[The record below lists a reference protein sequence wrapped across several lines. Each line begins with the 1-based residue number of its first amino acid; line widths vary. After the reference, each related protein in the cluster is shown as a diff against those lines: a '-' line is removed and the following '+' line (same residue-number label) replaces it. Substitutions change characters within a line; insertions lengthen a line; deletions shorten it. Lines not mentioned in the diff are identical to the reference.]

1 MNQSIC
7 SHLAILTTVLIFGST
22 VSVFAQIK
30 VGDNPT
36 TLNPDALL
44 EIETTNKGLLLPR
57 VALTSTT
64 DAAPLSAHVQGM
76 IVYNTADVPAPGDVT
91 TGYYYNDGTQ
101 WVRLAGDNSIAN
113 EWMIT
118 GNAGTDEASNFIG
131 TSDAV
136 AFVTRTDNTER
147 MRVTGTGNVGIGTPD
162 PWGLLEVKSDNAF
175 VTNLYVT
182 NTSNTGAA
190 QTILRTNNKTYVIG
204 ANNASGSFAIS
215 DASTGQSRMV
225 INSLG
230 NVAIGGSASPT
241 EKLQV
246 EGNINFSGALM
257 PDNQA
262 GSVGQAL
269 LSGGAGAP
277 PTWGSPIAAFGDV
290 KTGFQTT
297 DHSGWILLDGRA
309 ISSLSPDQQ
318 AQATALGFGANL
330 PDATDAYLSQNGTA
344 LGSVSGSNARTIT
357 QANLPNVNFT
367 GTTSNSGTHTHT
379 IPGQNF
385 PTNTS
390 GSGNAPAQIRTGAGF
405 QSGASGD
412 HSHTVTVA
420 SGGSNTPLDI
430 KPQTLSVN
438 VFIFLGL

>member
-22 VSVFAQIK
+22 ISVFAQIK

-44 EIETTNKGLLLPR
+44 EIETTDKGLLLPR

-101 WVRLAGDNSIAN
+101 WVRLAEDNSIAN

-118 GNAGTDEASNFIG
+118 GNAGTDEASDFIG
-131 TSDAV
+131 TTDAV

-147 MRVTGTGNVGIGTPD
+147 MRVTSTGNVGI
-162 PWGLLEVKSDNAF
+162 
-175 VTNLYVT
+175 
-182 NTSNTGAA
+182 
-190 QTILRTNNKTYVIG
+190 
-204 ANNASGSFAIS
+204 
-215 DASTGQSRMV
+215 
-225 INSLG
+225 
-230 NVAIGGSASPT
+230 GSASPT

-290 KTGFQTT
+290 KTGIQAT
-297 DHSGWILLDGRA
+297 DHGGWVKLDGRLT
-309 ISSLSPDQQ
+309 SSLTSTQQ
-318 AQATALGFGANL
+318 LQAAVLGIGSNL
-330 PDATDAYLSQNGTA
+330 PDASNAVLMQNGLT
-344 LGSVSGSNARTIT
+344 LGNVSGSNTKTIA
-357 QANLPNVNFT
+357 QNQLPNVTLGGSTSTAGAHTHNLRVT
-367 GTTSNSGTHTHT
+367 QDANLQSGVQSGVATDNNNAGTSNAQVVSGGAHTHT
-379 IPGQNF
+379 I
-385 PTNTS
+385 TTTS
-390 GSGNAPAQIRTGAGF
+390 INGN
-405 QSGASGD
+405 
-412 HSHTVTVA
+412 VTQQQ
-420 SGGSNTPLDI
+420 LDI
-430 KPQTLSVN
+430 TPKALSIN
-438 VFIFLGL
+438 VFIYLGT